1 MDSVGVFSRD
11 LSGWF
16 PCLRAPEMF
25 FVFFRLDLA
34 PLVGDSVNLVAVYPL
49 EMDRL
54 SPLVGVSIISV
65 GLYFPVVVRVGLMVG
80 FPLIREAFSLRR

>member
-65 GLYFPVVVRVGLMVG
+65 GLYFPWWSVWVSWLG
-80 FPLIREAFSLRR
+80 FR